1 MYTLLLTISLTI
13 FNQWLIYDQ
22 PSARAFAMNSS
33 LISIEDKSSASFS
46 NPGGLAF
53 IKYKKALDIT
63 LGNKKL
69 FGVSYAQHFQMANLG
84 AEFFYEH
91 FTREIFPM
99 ENRPRTFINILVS
112 RKLTKA
118 LGFGTSLK
126 LLSDYLL
133 PEHYLFSDIGFFI
146 KTPIPKLNMG
156 ICLKELYLKNIKD
169 HPFQNRFVYGLS
181 YRLPTFFYSSLL
193 FSFEY
198 NKQFLNVKEFSDYYH
213 LVEDAY
219 FSYGLSLTFQK
230 HFEGCLSSSFY
241 RSFHEINGG
250 VGINWERFSFFIT
263 RDKTLLPFFGE
274 FHWFIPGDVYLLT
287 FNIKL

>member
-1 MYTLLLTISLTI
+1 MTISLTI
-13 FNQWLIYDQ
+13 FNQGLIYDQ
-22 PSARAFAMNSS
+22 PSAKNFAMNST
-33 LISIEDKSSASFS
+33 LIAVENSASPSFC

-53 IKYKKALDIT
+53 LQYNKAGNIT

-69 FGVSYAQHFQMANLG
+69 FGLSYVQHFPMANLG

-91 FTREIFPM
+91 FTCEIFPL
-99 ENRPRTFINILVS
+99 ENRPRTFLNVLLG
-112 RKLTKA
+112 RKIVKYVGLGLSFKLSSDFLTHK
-118 LGFGTSLK
+118 
-126 LLSDYLL
+126 
-133 PEHYLFSDIGFFI
+133 HYIFSDVGFLI
-146 KTPIPKLNMG
+146 KTPISGLNTG
-156 ICLKELYLKNIKD
+156 ICLKELYLKNIKE
-169 HPFQNRFVYGLS
+169 HPSQNRFVYGLS

-241 RSFHEINGG
+241 RYFHEVNGG
-250 VGINWERFSFFIT
+250 VGLNWQRFSVFISQC
-263 RDKTLLPFFGE
+263 KTLLPFFGE
-274 FHWFIPGDVYLLT
+274 FHFFTPEKVYLLT
-287 FNIKL
+287 FNLKL